1 MPTSSSLPSRQ
12 QMQTM
17 LQLQAAMNSK
27 VDADWVNAGYPYLRA
42 VVIEAAEAI
51 EHHGWKWWKKQQYD
65 LPQLQMEIIDIWH
78 FILSE
83 VLLRANGDET
93 AAGAQLME
101 DCGQENRSLVLDGKQ
116 YQLQTMSLL
125 DKLELLIAL
134 SAIRRIETALFA
146 SIMRDCELDWETLF
160 AQYVSKNVLNFFR
173 QDHGYKDGSYQK
185 LWHGKEDNEHLVEAM
200 LMLPTDAE
208 DFPQQLYQ
216 ALKSRYPA

>member
-1 MPTSSSLPSRQ
+1 MPTPSSLPSIQ

-27 VDADWVNAGYPYLRA
+27 VDTEWVNTGYPYLRA

-83 VLLRANGDET
+83 VLLRARGDEN
-93 AAGAQLME
+93 AACHQLME
-101 DCGQENRSLVLDGKQ
+101 DCSQDDCTLMLDGKQ
-116 YQLQTMSLL
+116 YQLQAMSLL

-134 SAIRRIETALFA
+134 SAIRRIDTGLFA
-146 SIMRDCELDWETLF
+146 SIMADCELDWNALF

-185 LWHGKEDNEHLVEAM
+185 LWHGKEDNEHLVEVM
-200 LMLPTDAE
+200 LMLSTDAE